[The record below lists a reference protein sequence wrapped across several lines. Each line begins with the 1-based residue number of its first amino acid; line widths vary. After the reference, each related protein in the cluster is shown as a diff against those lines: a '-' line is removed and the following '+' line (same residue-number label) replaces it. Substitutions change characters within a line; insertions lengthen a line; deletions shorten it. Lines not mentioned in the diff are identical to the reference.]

1 MCRLYSCDRNGFE
14 GERAKY
20 VSPFG
25 DFHDKKRNWDWMEKE
40 YPCVLCVCVEGSAA
54 PGSDVAVVRGWGE
67 ERVFTD
73 VVILSCDRQ
82 DHSIS
87 RRWAGLSSATRTSLY
102 FRGEGGGVSRAK
114 SDQLTPFSPVPRLSE
129 MKMILCVSEQSDGDS
144 GGGGGEQRRTQR
156 ERKRRLEV
164 EPALRRLKGKAS
176 LTGR

>member
-1 MCRLYSCDRNGFE
+1 MDLRESGLNMSRHLE
-14 GERAKY
+14 T
-20 VSPFG
+20 SMT
-25 DFHDKKRNWDWMEKE
+25 KRGTGTEWRRSIR
-40 YPCVLCVCVEGSAA
+40 VCVEGSAA

-102 FRGEGGGVSRAK
+102 FRGEGGGVSPAK

-129 MKMILCVSEQSDGDS
+129 MKMILCGSEQSDGDS
-144 GGGGGEQRRTQR
+144 SSSGEGGWGGEVDGQKRTQR

-164 EPALRRLKGKAS
+164 EPAPRLRRLKGKAS